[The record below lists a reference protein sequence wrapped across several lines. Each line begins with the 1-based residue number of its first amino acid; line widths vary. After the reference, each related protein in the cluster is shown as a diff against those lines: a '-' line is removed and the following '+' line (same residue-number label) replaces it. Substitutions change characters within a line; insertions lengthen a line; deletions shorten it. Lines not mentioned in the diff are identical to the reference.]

1 METKRKNS
9 TSVTLAVFPFENL
22 TEGNRLGIFCRSLW
36 LDLITELSKFRQFTI
51 IAEQSVK
58 IVNANHID
66 SDYFKLLNTDYY
78 ITGAVTSYE
87 KRLIINAQLF
97 NSSASHIIWA
107 NRFEGNSEDL
117 FALQENLLMEIV
129 SSLQK
134 QLDYD
139 LVFNIKAKPKSSLKA
154 YENWLLGMEEIKN
167 GTPESDLKARKYFQ
181 EALQIDPNYS
191 LACSGMSLTYFNE
204 WSCQLMER
212 WDVCKG
218 GAHEW
223 AQKAIDL
230 DGQNHVA
237 AFVLGRTLLYNGEY
251 DRSEHYLRKALRL
264 SPNDVDS
271 LVQIA
276 QCFAYL
282 NYAKEAE
289 KIYRKIIK
297 LNPLLD
303 SDYNQIG
310 SFIYF
315 ELRNFEKCIELGS
328 QVDRATWIDFDAYM
342 AAAFYHSGDLEKM
355 QINWQTYLNKFK
367 RRTNEN
373 LQDLEK
379 KALNWMME
387 INPYKDR
394 SPMHDFWEFI
404 GGKNSGIETKKMS
417 SVQTKK
423 TTGIF
428 LKEAEFWQMEYEGKS
443 VFLPEVKGF
452 FDISELLANPEKE
465 VHCAELMGS
474 VLNESSEN
482 LIDETAK
489 KQYQHRI
496 LEIQQELD
504 EAETNNDTAVSL
516 RLQEEYD
523 NLLNYLSSSMG
534 LGNKSRKASD
544 SVEKARSAV
553 TWRIRNAIRKI
564 EKAHP
569 ELAKHLTIS
578 VKTGTFCSYKPEKPV
593 TWIT

>member
-1 METKRKNS
+1 METKQKNS
-9 TSVTLAVFPFENL
+9 AAVTLAVFPFENL
-22 TEGNRLGIFCRSLW
+22 TDGNRLGIFCRSFW
-36 LDLITELSKFRQFTI
+36 LDLITELSRFRQFKI

-58 IVNANHID
+58 KVTANAAG
-66 SDYFKLLNTDYY
+66 SDYFNRLNTDYY

-87 KRLIINAQLF
+87 KHLIINAQLF
-97 NSSASHIIWA
+97 NSHSGHIIWA

-117 FALQENLLMEIV
+117 FELQENLLMEIV

-139 LVFNIKAKPKSSLKA
+139 LVSNIKEKPKSLLKA

-167 GTPESDLKARKYFQ
+167 GTWESDLKAREYFR
-181 EALQIDPNYS
+181 EALKIDPNYS

-212 WDVCKG
+212 WDVCKS

-223 AQKAIDL
+223 AQKAIEL

-237 AFVLGRTLLYNGEY
+237 AFVLGRILLYNGEY

-276 QCFAYL
+276 QCFSYL
-282 NYAKEAE
+282 GYTKEAE
-289 KIYRKIIK
+289 KIYRNIIK

-303 SDYNQIG
+303 SDYNQMG

-315 ELRNFEKCIELGS
+315 ELRNFEKCIDLGS
-328 QVDRATWIDFDAYM
+328 KVDRATWIDFDAYI
-342 AAAFYHSGDLEKM
+342 AAAFYHSGDLERM
-355 QINWQTYLNKFK
+355 QANWQAYLNKFRK
-367 RRTNEN
+367 RVNEN
-373 LQDLEK
+373 RNDIEN

-387 INPYKDR
+387 INPYKNR
-394 SPMHDFWEFI
+394 SPMHDFWEYI
-404 GGKNSGIETKKMS
+404 GGKNSGTETKKAS
-417 SVQTKK
+417 PVHTKK
-423 TTGIF
+423 TTGTF
-428 LKEAEFWQMEYEGKS
+428 LKESEFWQMEFEAKS
-443 VFLPEVKGF
+443 ILLPEVKGF
-452 FDISELLANPEKE
+452 LDIAELLANPEKE
-465 VHCAELMGS
+465 VHCSDLMGS
-474 VLNESSEN
+474 ILTENSEI
-482 LIDETAK
+482 LMDETAR
-489 KQYQHRI
+489 KQYQNRI
-496 LEIQQELD
+496 LEIQHDLE

-516 RLQEEYD
+516 KLQEEYD
-523 NLLNYLSSSMG
+523 NLLTYLSSSMG
-534 LGNKSRKASD
+534 LQNKPRKTGD
-544 SVEKARSAV
+544 PIEKARSAV